1 MRTISTYLKAFIILA
16 VIAIGAAIAYAY
28 SGLYEVSVGSGH
40 NALTGWYIETLR
52 ERSVEARAADLRV
65 PGDLH
70 LEERVQAGAGHYKE
84 MCTACHGHPGRE
96 SSRSYDPAPPAL
108 YRRARPPTE
117 AFQAVKHGIKMTAMP
132 HHRDH
137 SDADIW
143 NIVAFLNRLP
153 EMDKAQYEAV
163 TADAEHVHADGEE
176 HGHDAPGR
184 PEDESH
190 EHDDEHGDAGHE
202 HETPETAAATLDAF
216 HHALKEGDREDA
228 LQLLHPSATVL
239 EGGHL
244 QTKDQYA
251 AGHLE
256 SDMAFLGVATAERL
270 GRREESGENQAR
282 IETRTRLTGTA
293 GDRDV
298 DLVNEETA
306 TLVRTDGDWRIAHL
320 NWRSTPA
327 QEGEP
332 DAETGKG
339 ENETADDG

>member
-1 MRTISTYLKAFIILA
+1 MRTISTYLKAFVILA
-16 VIAIGAAIAYAY
+16 VVAVGAAIAYAY
-28 SGLYEVSVGSGH
+28 SGHYEVSVGSGH
-40 NALTGWYIETLR
+40 NALTGWYLETLR
-52 ERSVEARAADLRV
+52 ERSLEARAAELRV

-70 LEERVQAGAGHYKE
+70 LNERVQAGAGHYKE
-84 MCTACHGHPGRE
+84 MCAACHGHPSQE
-96 SSRSYDPAPPAL
+96 SSRSFDPAPPAL

-176 HGHDAPGR
+176 HSHDAPGA
-184 PEDESH
+184 PPQDEHDEPGH
-190 EHDDEHGDAGHE
+190 EHD
-202 HETPETAAATLDAF
+202 TPASAAATLDAF
-216 HHALKEGDREDA
+216 HHALEEGDRETA
-228 LQLLHPSATVL
+228 LSVLHDSATIL

-244 QTKDQYA
+244 QTREEYA
-251 AGHLE
+251 AGHLQ
-256 SDMAFLGVATAERL
+256 SDMEFLSQVESKRL
-270 GRREESGENQAR
+270 SREASPGDDQAR
-282 IETRTRLTGTA
+282 IVTRTRLTGAA
-293 GDRDV
+293 GDPEV

-306 TLVRTDGDWRIAHL
+306 TLVRTGDGWRIVHL
-320 NWRSTPA
+320 NWQSTPA